1 MKVLVTGATGFV
13 GVRLCEELRAAGH
26 VAMGLSRDGRR
37 ARTEVPALAA
47 AWSWDPL
54 AGPPPRDA
62 IEETDALVHLAGE
75 TVQGRWTKAKR
86 RAIRD
91 SRVVGTRH
99 LVEGIA
105 ASARRPRVLV
115 AASAVGYYGSRG
127 DEELTEEAPPGDDF
141 LAGVCTAWEGAAL
154 AAEALGLRVVRAR
167 LGIVLESSGG
177 ALQRLLPVFHSGMGG
192 RLGSGR
198 QWWAWV
204 HLDDVTGA
212 LRHALEDEALRGPCN
227 VTAPQPVRQ
236 KEFARQL
243 GAALRRPSFLPA
255 PALALRLVLGGFADE
270 LLASRRVIPRALL
283 AAGYGFRR
291 PELTDV
297 LAEAAD
303 DLRRHGRRYGEWYG
317 DDDDVL

>member
-13 GVRLCEELRAAGH
+13 GVRLCEALRAAGH
-26 VAMGLSRDGRR
+26 VVVGLSRDARR
-37 ARTEVPALAA
+37 ARAEVPALAS

-54 AGPPPRDA
+54 GGPPPPGA
-62 IEETDALVHLAGE
+62 LEETEAVVHLAGE
-75 TVQGRWTKAKR
+75 TVQGRWTRAR
-86 RAIRD
+86 RQAIRD

-105 ASARRPRVLV
+105 AAPRPPRVLV
-115 AASAVGYYGSRG
+115 AASAIGYYGSRG
-127 DEELTEEAPPGDDF
+127 DDELAEDAPPGDDF

-154 AAEALGLRVVRAR
+154 AAEGLGVRVVRAR
-167 LGIVLESSGG
+167 LGIVLDSGGG

-204 HLDDVTGA
+204 HLDDAAGA
-212 LRHALEDEALRGPCN
+212 LRHALESDALRGPCN
-227 VTAPQPVRQ
+227 VTAPKPVRQ

-255 PALALRLVLGGFADE
+255 PALALRLILGGFADE
-270 LLASRRVIPRALL
+270 LLASRRAIPRALL
-283 AAGYGFRR
+283 AAGYAFRR
-291 PELTDV
+291 PELADV
-297 LAEAAD
+297 LSEAAGH
-303 DLRRHGRRYGEWYG
+303 LRRHARRRSDWYG